1 MVIIVFIIL
10 VISGNFGVLVILFF
24 MVMILF
30 QKMLVLVFLEK
41 LGSFME
47 GMVWK
52 FKNFVFN
59 WFYWFLGIK
68 EGNCLVR
75 FVKIDGCK
83 FFRVVGL
90 RNFRFEIIGF
100 LKGNFVSILA
110 VIDLQNFLMD
120 VKNLFN
126 VDGGILL
133 VWFIMQVL
141 VVILMV
147 MMLL

>member
-83 FFRVVGL
+83 YF
-90 RNFRFEIIGF
+90 
-100 LKGNFVSILA
+100 
-110 VIDLQNFLMD
+110 
-120 VKNLFN
+120 
-126 VDGGILL
+126 
-133 VWFIMQVL
+133 
-141 VVILMV
+141 
-147 MMLL
+147 